1 MENEATILRL
11 KGERLILRQLE
22 KHDVDDVLAL
32 FSNPN
37 VMKYD
42 GGTVLTTKSQAEHY
56 VYAFSHPHLY
66 QVKDSITW
74 AFIEKKSGNFIGTG
88 GLKNWFGSNHAEI
101 GAVIGEAYWG
111 QSYGREALQAIL
123 YFAFNKLKLDYVY
136 AATHPE
142 NKRAHDLLHRLGFQF
157 QGWNH
162 NYVIGDQY
170 MKVKIYIKKNHY

>member
-1 MENEATILRL
+1 MENEARIPRL
-11 KGERLILRQLE
+11 DAERLILRELE
-22 KHDVDDVLAL
+22 RQDIEDVFAL

-42 GGTVLTTKSQAEHY
+42 GGMILTTRSQAENY
-56 VYAFSHPHLY
+56 VYAFGNPLLY
-66 QVKDSITW
+66 QVMDSVTW
-74 AFIEKKSGNFIGTG
+74 AFIEKKSGHFIGTG

-111 QSYGREALQAIL
+111 QSYAREALQAIL
-123 YFAFNKLKLDYVY
+123 SFAFSRLKLTYVY
-136 AATHPE
+136 AATHRE
-142 NKRAHDLLHRLGFQF
+142 NKRANDLLHRLGFQF

-170 MKVKIYIKKNHY
+170 MQVKMYIKKNPD